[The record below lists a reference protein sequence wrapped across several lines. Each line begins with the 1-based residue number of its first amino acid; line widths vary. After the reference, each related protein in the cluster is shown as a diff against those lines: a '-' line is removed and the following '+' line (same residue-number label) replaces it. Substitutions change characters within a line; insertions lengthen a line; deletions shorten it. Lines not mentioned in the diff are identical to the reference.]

1 MPNSHEV
8 QLNSAGSSIYGAT
21 LEAVIFDLDGVV
33 ADSHPIHEAAWKTLL
48 VEQGI
53 DSASL
58 NLDFLYAGHP
68 RREIL
73 RHYLGSIE
81 PSEMER
87 LGRRKDDLYAI
98 ARNKL
103 HAKPGIPR
111 VLSQLNAD
119 GILCALA
126 TSAGRVRAHESLEH
140 LGITKH
146 FSVIVTGEE
155 PGAPK
160 PAPDIF
166 LLAAVRMGVKAR
178 QCVVVEDSVAG
189 VLAAR
194 AAGMRCAGYAPSA
207 RLFEL
212 AEAGANDLISD
223 FPDDATRY
231 FKDLVGATESQ
242 QAAPRTGA
250 PQPRG

>member
-1 MPNSHEV
+1 M
-8 QLNSAGSSIYGAT
+8 LR
-21 LEAVIFDLDGVV
+21 AVIFDLDGVV

-53 DSASL
+53 DSAHL

-68 RREIL
+68 RTAIL
-73 RHYLGSIE
+73 RHYLGAIE

-87 LGRRKDDLYAI
+87 LGKRKDELYAI
-98 ARNKL
+98 AANKL
-103 HAKPGIPR
+103 NTKPGIPR
-111 VLSQLNAD
+111 VLSQLNAE

-126 TSAGRVRAHESLEH
+126 TSAGRVRTDESLERF
-140 LGITKH
+140 GITKY
-146 FSVIVTGEE
+146 FSAIVTGEE

-166 LLAAVRMGVKAR
+166 VLTGEKLGVSAG

-194 AAGMRCAGYAPSA
+194 AAGMRCVGYAPA
-207 RLFEL
+207 ERLEEL
-212 AEAGANDLISD
+212 AEAGADDLIAD
-223 FPDDATRY
+223 FPEDATHY
-231 FKDLVGATESQ
+231 FKAFI
-242 QAAPRTGA
+242 AAGEPQRTALHARA
-250 PQPRG
+250 PQPQG

>member
-58 NLDFLYAGHP
+58 NVDFLYAGHP

-73 RHYLGSIE
+73 RHYLGSIK

-87 LGRRKDDLYAI
+87 LGRRKDYLYAI
-98 ARNKL
+98 AANKL

-119 GILCALA
+119 RILCALA
-126 TSAGRVRAHESLEH
+126 TSAGRVRAHESLERRIH
-140 LGITKH
+140 AVAH
-146 FSVIVTGEE
+146 PSVVGPNDQVHGT
-155 PGAPK
+155 
-160 PAPDIF
+160 
-166 LLAAVRMGVKAR
+166 
-178 QCVVVEDSVAG
+178 AG
-189 VLAAR
+189 VGTHRRLRLTAR
-194 AAGMRCAGYAPSA
+194 RGR
-207 RLFEL
+207 
-212 AEAGANDLISD
+212 
-223 FPDDATRY
+223 PDERPRPPGRRHRPLRDRDRPGTR
-231 FKDLVGATESQ
+231 
-242 QAAPRTGA
+242 PTGA
-250 PQPRG
+250 G

>member
-1 MPNSHEV
+1 M
-8 QLNSAGSSIYGAT
+8 LK
-21 LEAVIFDLDGVV
+21 AVIFDLDGVV
-33 ADSHPIHEAAWKTLL
+33 ADSHPLHEAAWRTLL
-48 VEQGI
+48 VEQGM
-53 DSASL
+53 DSARL

-68 RREIL
+68 RRAIL
-73 RHYLGSIE
+73 RHYLGPMQ

-87 LGRRKDDLYAI
+87 LGRRKDELYAI

-103 HAKPGIPR
+103 NTKPGIPR
-111 VLSQLNAD
+111 LLLQLNAG

-126 TSAGRVRAHESLEH
+126 TSAGRVRTHESLKQF
-140 LGITKH
+140 GITKY
-146 FSVIVTGEE
+146 FSAIVTGEE

-166 LLAAVRMGVKAR
+166 LIAAVKLGVSAG

-194 AAGMRCAGYAPSA
+194 AAGMRCAGYTSSE
-207 RLFEL
+207 RLAEL
-212 AEAGANDLISD
+212 AEAGADDLISE
-223 FPDDATRY
+223 FPYDAPRY
-231 FKDLVGATESQ
+231 FKDLFASGGPRR
-242 QAAPRTGA
+242 AASPTGA

>member
-1 MPNSHEV
+1 MPNSHDV
-8 QLNSAGSSIYGAT
+8 QLNSAGCFAHGAT
-21 LEAVIFDLDGVV
+21 LSAVIFDLDGVV

-103 HAKPGIPR
+103 NAKPGIPR

-126 TSAGRVRAHESLEH
+126 TSAGRVRAHESLE
-140 LGITKH
+140 LFGITKY

-166 LLAAVRMGVKAR
+166 LLAAARMGVNAR
-178 QCVVVEDSVAG
+178 HCVVVEDSV
-189 VLAAR
+189 AR

-207 RLFEL
+207 RLSEL

-223 FPDDATRY
+223 FPDGATRY

-242 QAAPRTGA
+242 QAAPRTSA